1 MKTYSRIHIRVAFAA
16 RSIASGFL
24 RLTFTLGIL
33 FVGSISSAPA
43 RADVSLLMFEE
54 VGCIWC
60 ARWNAEVG
68 PEYPIT
74 PEGLAA
80 PLVRLDIHDPLPG
93 ELTLTSQPRFTPT
106 FILVED
112 GAELG
117 RIEGY
122 PGEDFFWG
130 LLGRLLERTTPQD

>member
-1 MKTYSRIHIRVAFAA
+1 MQTHSRIHIRITFAL
-16 RSIASGFL
+16 RSITSGLL
-24 RLTFTLGIL
+24 RGALALWIALGVPSL
-33 FVGSISSAPA
+33 AQA
-43 RADVSLLMFEE
+43 EVSLLMFEE
-54 VGCIWC
+54 VGCVWC
-60 ARWNAEVG
+60 ARWTAEVG

-74 PEGLAA
+74 PEGQAA

-93 ELTLTSQPRFTPT
+93 NLTLTSQPRFTPT

-130 LLGRLLERTTPQD
+130 LLGRLLERRTPQD

>member
-1 MKTYSRIHIRVAFAA
+1 M
-16 RSIASGFL
+16 
-24 RLTFTLGIL
+24 
-33 FVGSISSAPA
+33 SSEPA

-54 VGCIWC
+54 VGCVWC

-80 PLVRLDIHDPLPG
+80 PLVRLDIHEPLPDD
-93 ELTLTSQPRFTPT
+93 LTLTSRPRFTPT
-106 FILVED
+106 FVLVED

-130 LLGRLLERTTPQD
+130 LLGRLLERETPQD

>member
-1 MKTYSRIHIRVAFAA
+1 M
-16 RSIASGFL
+16 
-24 RLTFTLGIL
+24 
-33 FVGSISSAPA
+33 SSEQA

-54 VGCIWC
+54 DGCVWC

-80 PLVRLDIHDPLPG
+80 PLVRLDIHEPLPG
-93 ELTLTSQPRFTPT
+93 DLTLTSRPRFTPT
-106 FILVED
+106 FVLVED
-112 GAELG
+112 GAEVG

-130 LLGRLLERTTPQD
+130 LLGRLLEQTTPQD

>member
-1 MKTYSRIHIRVAFAA
+1 MTAA
-16 RSIASGFL
+16 
-24 RLTFTLGIL
+24 
-33 FVGSISSAPA
+33 VCVSAPA
-43 RADVSLLMFEE
+43 AQAETALLMFEE
-54 VGCIWC
+54 VGCVWC

-80 PLVRLDIHDPLPG
+80 PLRRLDIHDPIP
-93 ELTLTSQPRFTPT
+93 EDLTLTSRPRFTPT
-106 FILVED
+106 FILVEN
-112 GAELG
+112 GNEIG

-130 LLGRLLERTTPQD
+130 LLARLIDRAAPQD